1 MKKALISV
9 FALTLLTAP
18 LSFVQAEEDAHQE
31 AGHDHAASGDD
42 HQEVT
47 GEEGEHKED
56 HGEEGEHEEEGDHEE
71 EGGHGHED
79 ENGGHEEAA
88 TASINAKQK
97 ELAGIEVATLE
108 SKRVDYEIYAPG
120 ELLTNG
126 YTSYHVSPRVA
137 SVVLR
142 RHVELGEHVTK
153 GQPLVTLFS
162 ETVAQ
167 AQADYRK
174 AFPEW
179 KRISGLGRSVVGD
192 QRFNTAKANI
202 EAARATLLAYGLNDD
217 DIGALKASGVD
228 SLGEYMLRAR
238 VDGAV
243 LTDEFEQGQ
252 RVEAGQPLVTLADES
267 ELWVEAHLSASSDI
281 VLEKGAEAEVRAAGR
296 VGVATVS
303 QEAHTIDPVTRT
315 RIVRL
320 ELDNP
325 EDRFHPG
332 MFADVYFRFKTSEP
346 VLAVPETALMRGADG
361 DWTVYVEEAEG
372 EYEPVEVELGRS
384 IGGLREVSGLA
395 AGQRVVLRGA
405 FFVASEI
412 AKGGFDPHNH

>member
-1 MKKALISV
+1 MKKTLISV
-9 FALTLLTAP
+9 FVLTLFIAP
-18 LSFVQAEEDAHQE
+18 PSLVQAEEDAHNE
-31 AGHDHAASGDD
+31 AGHDHAAGGDD
-42 HQEVT
+42 HREGT
-47 GEEGEHKED
+47 GEEDEHEGG
-56 HGEEGEHEEEGDHEE
+56 HAEEREHEEEE
-71 EGGHGHED
+71 GHGHEEESD
-79 ENGGHEEAA
+79 GGHEEST

-153 GQPLVTLFS
+153 GQQLVTLFS

-179 KRISGLGRSVVGD
+179 ERISGLGRSVVGD

-252 RVEAGQPLVTLADES
+252 RVEAGQPLVTLANES
-267 ELWVEAHLSASSDI
+267 ELWVEAHLPANSDI
-281 VLEKGAEAEVRAAGR
+281 VLKQGAEAEVRVAGR
-296 VGVATVS
+296 VAVATVS
-303 QEAHTIDPVTRT
+303 QEAHTIDAVTRT

-332 MFADVYFRFKTSEP
+332 MFADVYFLFKTKEP
-346 VLAVPETALMRGADG
+346 VLAVPESALMRRADG

-384 IGGLREVSGLA
+384 IGGLREISGLT
-395 AGQRVVLRGA
+395 AGQRIVSRGA

>member
-1 MKKALISV
+1 
-9 FALTLLTAP
+9 
-18 LSFVQAEEDAHQE
+18 
-31 AGHDHAASGDD
+31 
-42 HQEVT
+42 
-47 GEEGEHKED
+47 
-56 HGEEGEHEEEGDHEE
+56 GEHEEEGDHEE

-267 ELWVEAHLSASSDI
+267 ELWVEAHLPASSDI
-281 VLEKGAEAEVRAAGR
+281 VLEKGAEAVVKAAGR
-296 VGVATVS
+296 VAVATVS

>member
-1 MKKALISV
+1 MKKTLISV
-9 FALTLLTAP
+9 FVLTLFIAP
-18 LSFVQAEEDAHQE
+18 PSLVQAEEDAHNE
-31 AGHDHAASGDD
+31 AGHDHAAGGDN
-42 HQEVT
+42 HREGT
-47 GEEGEHKED
+47 GEEDEYEGGHA
-56 HGEEGEHEEEGDHEE
+56 EEREHEEEE
-71 EGGHGHED
+71 GHGHEEESD
-79 ENGGHEEAA
+79 GGHEEAA

-153 GQPLVTLFS
+153 GQQLVTLFS

-179 KRISGLGRSVVGD
+179 ERISGLGRSVVGD

-202 EAARATLLAYGLNDD
+202 EGARATLLAYGLNDD
-217 DIGALKASGVD
+217 DIGALKASGVG
-228 SLGEYMLRAR
+228 SLGEYTLRAR

-252 RVEAGQPLVTLADES
+252 RVEAGQPLVTLANES
-267 ELWVEAHLSASSDI
+267 ELWVEAHLPANSDI
-281 VLEKGAEAEVRAAGR
+281 VLKQGAEAEVRVAGR
-296 VGVATVS
+296 VAVATVS
-303 QEAHTIDPVTRT
+303 QEAHTIDAVTRT

-332 MFADVYFRFKTSEP
+332 MFADVYFLFKTTEP
-346 VLAVPETALMRGADG
+346 VLAVPESALMRGADG
-361 DWTVYVEEAEG
+361 DWTVYVEEAEA

-384 IGGLREVSGLA
+384 IGGLREIFGLT
-395 AGQRVVLRGA
+395 AGQRIVSRGA

>member
-1 MKKALISV
+1 MKKTLISV
-9 FALTLLTAP
+9 FVLTLFIAP
-18 LSFVQAEEDAHQE
+18 PSLVQAEEDAHKE
-31 AGHDHAASGDD
+31 TGHDHAAGGDD
-42 HQEVT
+42 HREGT
-47 GEEGEHKED
+47 GEEGEHEGG
-56 HGEEGEHEEEGDHEE
+56 HAEEREHEEEE
-71 EGGHGHED
+71 GHGHEED
-79 ENGGHEEAA
+79 SDGGHEEAT

-97 ELAGIEVATLE
+97 ELAGIKVATLQ

-179 KRISGLGRSVVGD
+179 ERISGLGRSVVGD

-217 DIGALKASGVD
+217 DIGALKASGVG
-228 SLGEYMLRAR
+228 SLGEYTLMAR

-252 RVEAGQPLVTLADES
+252 RVEAGQPLVTLANES
-267 ELWVEAHLSASSDI
+267 ELWVEAHLPANSDI
-281 VLEKGAEAEVRAAGR
+281 VLKQGAEAEVRVAGR
-296 VGVATVS
+296 VTVATVS
-303 QEAHTIDPVTRT
+303 QEAHTIDAVTRT

-332 MFADVYFRFKTSEP
+332 MFADVYFLFKTKEP
-346 VLAVPETALMRGADG
+346 VLAVPESALMRGADG

-384 IGGLREVSGLA
+384 IGGLREISGLT
-395 AGQRVVLRGA
+395 AGQRIVSRGA

>member
-1 MKKALISV
+1 MKKSLISV
-9 FALTLLTAP
+9 FVLTLFIAP
-18 LSFVQAEEDAHQE
+18 PSLVQAEEDAHKE
-31 AGHDHAASGDD
+31 AGHDHAAGGDD
-42 HQEVT
+42 HREDT
-47 GEEGEHKED
+47 GEEGEHKGPHAED
-56 HGEEGEHEEEGDHEE
+56 HGHEEEEGHGHEEESDGDHEE
-71 EGGHGHED
+71 
-79 ENGGHEEAA
+79 A
-88 TASINAKQK
+88 TIASLNAKQK

-142 RHVELGEHVTK
+142 RHVELGEHVAK

-179 KRISGLGRSVVGD
+179 ERISGLGRSVVGD

-217 DIGALKASGVD
+217 DIGMLKASGVG
-228 SLGEYMLRAR
+228 SLGEYTLRAR

-252 RVEAGQPLVTLADES
+252 RVEAGQPLVTLANES
-267 ELWVEAHLSASSDI
+267 ELWVEAHLPANSDI
-281 VLEKGAEAEVRAAGR
+281 VLRQGAEAEVRVAGR
-296 VGVATVS
+296 VAVATVS
-303 QEAHTIDPVTRT
+303 QEAHTINAVTRT

-332 MFADVYFRFKTSEP
+332 MFADVYFRFKTKEP
-346 VLAVPETALMRGADG
+346 VLAVPESALMRGADG

-372 EYEPVEVELGRS
+372 TYEPVEVELGRS
-384 IGGLREVSGLA
+384 IGGLREIFGLT
-395 AGQRVVLRGA
+395 AGQRIVSRGA

>member
-1 MKKALISV
+1 MKKTLISV
-9 FALTLLTAP
+9 FVLTLFIAP
-18 LSFVQAEEDAHQE
+18 PSLVQAEEDAHNE
-31 AGHDHAASGDD
+31 AGHDHAAGGDN
-42 HQEVT
+42 HREGT
-47 GEEGEHKED
+47 GEEDEHEGG
-56 HGEEGEHEEEGDHEE
+56 HAEEREHEEEGHGHEE
-71 EGGHGHED
+71 ESD
-79 ENGGHEEAA
+79 GGHEEA
-88 TASINAKQK
+88 TSASINAKQK

-179 KRISGLGRSVVGD
+179 ERISGLGRSVVGD

-217 DIGALKASGVD
+217 DIGALKASGVG
-228 SLGEYMLRAR
+228 SLGEYTLRAR

-252 RVEAGQPLVTLADES
+252 RVEAGQPLVTLANES
-267 ELWVEAHLSASSDI
+267 ELWVEAHLPANSDI
-281 VLEKGAEAEVRAAGR
+281 VLKQGAEAEVRVAGR
-296 VGVATVS
+296 VAVATVS
-303 QEAHTIDPVTRT
+303 QEAHTIDAVTRT

-332 MFADVYFRFKTSEP
+332 MFADVYFLFKTKEP
-346 VLAVPETALMRGADG
+346 VLAVPESALMRRADG

-384 IGGLREVSGLA
+384 IGGLREISGLT
-395 AGQRVVLRGA
+395 AGQRIVSRGA

>member
-1 MKKALISV
+1 MKKTLISV
-9 FALTLLTAP
+9 FVLTLFIAP
-18 LSFVQAEEDAHQE
+18 PSLVQAEEDAHNE
-31 AGHDHAASGDD
+31 AGHDHAAGGDN
-42 HQEVT
+42 HREGT
-47 GEEGEHKED
+47 GEEDEYEGGHA
-56 HGEEGEHEEEGDHEE
+56 EEREHEEEE
-71 EGGHGHED
+71 GHGHEEESD
-79 ENGGHEEAA
+79 GGHEEAA

-142 RHVELGEHVTK
+142 RDVELGEHVTK
-153 GQPLVTLFS
+153 GQQLVTLFS

-179 KRISGLGRSVVGD
+179 ERISGLGRSVVGD

-217 DIGALKASGVD
+217 DIGALKASGVG
-228 SLGEYMLRAR
+228 SLGEYTLRAR

-252 RVEAGQPLVTLADES
+252 RVEAGQPLVTLANES
-267 ELWVEAHLSASSDI
+267 ELWVEAHLPANSDI
-281 VLEKGAEAEVRAAGR
+281 VLKQGAEAEVRVAGR
-296 VGVATVS
+296 VAVATVS
-303 QEAHTIDPVTRT
+303 QEAHTIDAVTRT

-332 MFADVYFRFKTSEP
+332 MFADVYFLFKTTEP
-346 VLAVPETALMRGADG
+346 VLAVPESALMRGADG
-361 DWTVYVEEAEG
+361 DWTVYVEEAEA

-384 IGGLREVSGLA
+384 IGGLREIFGLT
-395 AGQRVVLRGA
+395 AGQRIVSRGA

>member
-1 MKKALISV
+1 MKKTLISV
-9 FALTLLTAP
+9 FVLTLFIAP
-18 LSFVQAEEDAHQE
+18 PSLVQAEEDAHNE
-31 AGHDHAASGDD
+31 AGHDHAAGGDD
-42 HQEVT
+42 HREGT
-47 GEEGEHKED
+47 GEEDEHEGG
-56 HGEEGEHEEEGDHEE
+56 HAEEREHEEEE
-71 EGGHGHED
+71 GHGHEEESD
-79 ENGGHEEAA
+79 GGHEEST

-153 GQPLVTLFS
+153 GQQLVTLFS

-179 KRISGLGRSVVGD
+179 ERISGLGRSVVGD

-217 DIGALKASGVD
+217 DIGALKASGVG
-228 SLGEYMLRAR
+228 SLGEYTLRAR

-252 RVEAGQPLVTLADES
+252 RVEAGQPLVTLANES
-267 ELWVEAHLSASSDI
+267 ELWVEAHLPANSDI
-281 VLEKGAEAEVRAAGR
+281 VLKQGAEAEVRVAGR
-296 VGVATVS
+296 PYAPT
-303 QEAHTIDPVTRT
+303 
-315 RIVRL
+315 
-320 ELDNP
+320 
-325 EDRFHPG
+325 
-332 MFADVYFRFKTSEP
+332 
-346 VLAVPETALMRGADG
+346 
-361 DWTVYVEEAEG
+361 
-372 EYEPVEVELGRS
+372 
-384 IGGLREVSGLA
+384 
-395 AGQRVVLRGA
+395 
-405 FFVASEI
+405 
-412 AKGGFDPHNH
+412 

>member
-1 MKKALISV
+1 MKKTLISV

-47 GEEGEHKED
+47 GEKGEHKED
-56 HGEEGEHEEEGDHEE
+56 HGEEGEHEEEK
-71 EGGHGHED
+71 
-79 ENGGHEEAA
+79 AT

-108 SKRVDYEIYAPG
+108 SKHVDYEIYAPG

-267 ELWVEAHLSASSDI
+267 ELFALN
-281 VLEKGAEAEVRAAGR
+281 
-296 VGVATVS
+296 
-303 QEAHTIDPVTRT
+303 VT
-315 RIVRL
+315 L
-320 ELDNP
+320 
-325 EDRFHPG
+325 
-332 MFADVYFRFKTSEP
+332 
-346 VLAVPETALMRGADG
+346 
-361 DWTVYVEEAEG
+361 
-372 EYEPVEVELGRS
+372 
-384 IGGLREVSGLA
+384 
-395 AGQRVVLRGA
+395 
-405 FFVASEI
+405 
-412 AKGGFDPHNH
+412 

>member
-1 MKKALISV
+1 MKKTLISV
-9 FALTLLTAP
+9 FVLTLFIAP
-18 LSFVQAEEDAHQE
+18 PSLVQAEEDAHNE
-31 AGHDHAASGDD
+31 AGHDHAAGGDD
-42 HQEVT
+42 HREGT
-47 GEEGEHKED
+47 GEEDEHEGG
-56 HGEEGEHEEEGDHEE
+56 HAEEREHEEEGHGHEE
-71 EGGHGHED
+71 ESD
-79 ENGGHEEAA
+79 GGHEEA
-88 TASINAKQK
+88 TSASINAKQK

-142 RHVELGEHVTK
+142 RHVELGEHITK

-179 KRISGLGRSVVGD
+179 ERISGLGRSVVGD

-217 DIGALKASGVD
+217 DIGALKASGVG
-228 SLGEYMLRAR
+228 SLGEYTLRAR

-252 RVEAGQPLVTLADES
+252 RVEAGQPLVTLANES
-267 ELWVEAHLSASSDI
+267 ELWVEAHLPANSDI
-281 VLEKGAEAEVRAAGR
+281 VLKQGAEAEVRVAGR
-296 VGVATVS
+296 VAVATVS
-303 QEAHTIDPVTRT
+303 QEAHTIDAVTRT

-332 MFADVYFRFKTSEP
+332 MFADVYFLFKTKEP
-346 VLAVPETALMRGADG
+346 VLAVPESALMRRADG

-384 IGGLREVSGLA
+384 IGGLREISGLT
-395 AGQRVVLRGA
+395 AGQRIVSRGA

-412 AKGGFDPHNH
+412 ANGGFDPHNH

>member
-1 MKKALISV
+1 MKKTLISV
-9 FALTLLTAP
+9 FVLTLFIAP
-18 LSFVQAEEDAHQE
+18 PSLVQAEEDAHNE
-31 AGHDHAASGDD
+31 AGHDHAAGGDD
-42 HQEVT
+42 HREGT
-47 GEEGEHKED
+47 GKED
-56 HGEEGEHEEEGDHEE
+56 EHEGGHAEGREHEEEE
-71 EGGHGHED
+71 GHGHE
-79 ENGGHEEAA
+79 EESGGHEEA
-88 TASINAKQK
+88 TTTSINAKQK

-153 GQPLVTLFS
+153 GQQLVTLFS

-179 KRISGLGRSVVGD
+179 ERISGLGRSVVGD

-217 DIGALKASGVD
+217 DIGALKASGVG
-228 SLGEYMLRAR
+228 SLGEYTLRAR

-252 RVEAGQPLVTLADES
+252 RVEAGQPLVTLANES
-267 ELWVEAHLSASSDI
+267 ELWVEAHLPANSDI
-281 VLEKGAEAEVRAAGR
+281 VLKQGAEAEVRVAGR
-296 VGVATVS
+296 VAVATVS
-303 QEAHTIDPVTRT
+303 QEAHTIDAVTRT

-332 MFADVYFRFKTSEP
+332 MFADVYFLFKTTEP
-346 VLAVPETALMRGADG
+346 VLAVPESALMRGADG

-384 IGGLREVSGLA
+384 IGGLREIFGLT
-395 AGQRVVLRGA
+395 AGQRIVSRGA

>member
-1 MKKALISV
+1 MKKTLISV
-9 FALTLLTAP
+9 FVLTLFIAP
-18 LSFVQAEEDAHQE
+18 PSLVQAEEDAHNE
-31 AGHDHAASGDD
+31 AGHDHAAGGDD
-42 HQEVT
+42 HREGT
-47 GEEGEHKED
+47 GEEDEHEGG
-56 HGEEGEHEEEGDHEE
+56 HAEEREHEEE
-71 EGGHGHED
+71 GHGHED

-179 KRISGLGRSVVGD
+179 ERISGLGRSVVGD

-252 RVEAGQPLVTLADES
+252 RVEAGQPLVTLANES
-267 ELWVEAHLSASSDI
+267 ELWVEAHLPANSDI
-281 VLEKGAEAEVRAAGR
+281 VLKQGAEAEVRVAGR
-296 VGVATVS
+296 VAVATVS
-303 QEAHTIDPVTRT
+303 QEAHTIDAVTRT

-332 MFADVYFRFKTSEP
+332 MFADVYFLFKTTEP
-346 VLAVPETALMRGADG
+346 VLAVPESALMRGADG

-384 IGGLREVSGLA
+384 IGGLREISGLT
-395 AGQRVVLRGA
+395 AGQRIVSRGA

>member
-1 MKKALISV
+1 MKKTLISV
-9 FALTLLTAP
+9 FVLTLFIAP
-18 LSFVQAEEDAHQE
+18 PSLAQAEEDAHKE
-31 AGHDHAASGDD
+31 AGHDHAAGGDD
-42 HQEVT
+42 HREST
-47 GEEGEHKED
+47 GEEDEHEGG
-56 HGEEGEHEEEGDHEE
+56 HAEEREHEEEE
-71 EGGHGHED
+71 GHGHEEESD
-79 ENGGHEEAA
+79 GGHEEAT

-153 GQPLVTLFS
+153 GQQLVTLFS

-179 KRISGLGRSVVGD
+179 ERISGLGRSVVGD

-217 DIGALKASGVD
+217 DIGALKASGVG
-228 SLGEYMLRAR
+228 SLGEYTLRAR

-252 RVEAGQPLVTLADES
+252 RVEAGQPLVTLANES
-267 ELWVEAHLSASSDI
+267 ELWVEAHLPANSDI
-281 VLEKGAEAEVRAAGR
+281 VLKQGAEAEVRVAGR
-296 VGVATVS
+296 VAAATVS
-303 QEAHTIDPVTRT
+303 QEAHTIDAVTRT

-332 MFADVYFRFKTSEP
+332 MFADVYFLFKTTEP
-346 VLAVPETALMRGADG
+346 VLAVPESALMRGADG

-384 IGGLREVSGLA
+384 IGGLREIFGLT
-395 AGQRVVLRGA
+395 AGQRIVSRGA

>member
-1 MKKALISV
+1 MKKTLISV
-9 FALTLLTAP
+9 FVLTLFIAP
-18 LSFVQAEEDAHQE
+18 PSLVQAEEDAHNE
-31 AGHDHAASGDD
+31 AGHDHAAGGDN
-42 HQEVT
+42 HREGT
-47 GEEGEHKED
+47 GEEDEYEGGHA
-56 HGEEGEHEEEGDHEE
+56 EEREHEEEE
-71 EGGHGHED
+71 GHGHEEESD
-79 ENGGHEEAA
+79 GGHEEAA

-153 GQPLVTLFS
+153 GQQLVTLFS

-179 KRISGLGRSVVGD
+179 ERISGLGRSVVGD

-217 DIGALKASGVD
+217 DIGALEASGVG
-228 SLGEYMLRAR
+228 SLGEYTLRAR

-252 RVEAGQPLVTLADES
+252 RVEAGQPLVTLANES
-267 ELWVEAHLSASSDI
+267 ELWVEAHLPANSDI
-281 VLEKGAEAEVRAAGR
+281 VLKQGAEAEVRVAGR
-296 VGVATVS
+296 VAVATVS
-303 QEAHTIDPVTRT
+303 QEAHTIDAVTRT

-332 MFADVYFRFKTSEP
+332 MFADVYFLFKTTEP
-346 VLAVPETALMRGADG
+346 VLAVPESALMRGADG

-372 EYEPVEVELGRS
+372 EYEPVEVELGRA
-384 IGGLREVSGLA
+384 IGGLREISGLT
-395 AGQRVVLRGA
+395 AGQRIVSRGA

>member
-9 FALTLLTAP
+9 FVLTLFIVPPSL
-18 LSFVQAEEDAHQE
+18 VQAEEDAHRE
-31 AGHDHAASGDD
+31 AGHDHAAGGDD
-42 HQEVT
+42 HREGT
-47 GEEGEHKED
+47 GEEDEHEGG
-56 HGEEGEHEEEGDHEE
+56 HAEEREHEEEE
-71 EGGHGHED
+71 GHGHEEESD
-79 ENGGHEEAA
+79 GGHEEAT
-88 TASINAKQK
+88 TASINTKQK
-97 ELAGIEVATLE
+97 ELAGIEVATLK

-142 RHVELGEHVTK
+142 RHVELGEHITK

-179 KRISGLGRSVVGD
+179 ERISGLGRSVVGD

-217 DIGALKASGVD
+217 DIGALKASGMG
-228 SLGEYMLRAR
+228 SLGEYTLRAR

-252 RVEAGQPLVTLADES
+252 RVEAGQPLVTLANES
-267 ELWVEAHLSASSDI
+267 ELWVEAHLPANSDI
-281 VLEKGAEAEVRAAGR
+281 VLKQGAEAEVRIAGR
-296 VGVATVS
+296 VAVATVS
-303 QEAHTIDPVTRT
+303 QEAHTIDAVTRT

-332 MFADVYFRFKTSEP
+332 MFADVYFLFKTTEP
-346 VLAVPETALMRGADG
+346 VLAVPESALMRGADG

-384 IGGLREVSGLA
+384 IGGLREISGLT
-395 AGQRVVLRGA
+395 AGQRIVSRGA

>member
-1 MKKALISV
+1 MRKTLISV
-9 FALTLLTAP
+9 FVLSLSVTTPQFAL
-18 LSFVQAEEDAHQE
+18 AEEDTLNEKDHE
-31 AGHDHAASGDD
+31 HAAARDD
-42 HQEVT
+42 HQEDAGQEDKQEDGHVNDRDH
-47 GEEGEHKED
+47 EGED
-56 HGEEGEHEEEGDHEE
+56 GHGREEES
-71 EGGHGHED
+71 
-79 ENGGHEEAA
+79 NGGHEETTA
-88 TASINAKQK
+88 ASINVKQK
-97 ELAGIEVATLE
+97 KVAGIEVDSLE
-108 SKRVDYEIYAPG
+108 SRRIDYEVYAPG

-153 GQPLVTLFS
+153 GQSLVTLFS

-174 AFPEW
+174 AYPEW
-179 KRISGLGRSVVGD
+179 ERISELGRSVVGD

-202 EAARATLLAYGLNDD
+202 EAARATLLAYGLNAA
-217 DIGALKASGVD
+217 DIAALKARGMG
-228 SLGEYMLRAR
+228 SLGEYTLRAR

-243 LTDEFEQGQ
+243 LTDDFEQGQ
-252 RVEAGQPLVTLADES
+252 RVEAGQPLVTLADEN
-267 ELWVEAHLSASSDI
+267 ELWVEAHLPANSDI
-281 VLEKGAEAEVRAAGR
+281 VLEQGSEAEIRAAGR
-296 VGVATVS
+296 VATATVS

-332 MFADVYFRFKTSEP
+332 MFADVYFRFQTTES
-346 VLAVPETALMRGADG
+346 VLAVPESALMRGADG
-361 DWTVYVEEAEG
+361 DWTVFVEESEG

-384 IGGLREVSGLA
+384 IGGLREVSGLTP
-395 AGQRVVLRGA
+395 GKRIVFQGA

>member
-1 MKKALISV
+1 MEKKKLIGSV
-9 FALTLLTAP
+9 RSLDFREI
-18 LSFVQAEEDAHQE
+18 QH
-31 AGHDHAASGDD
+31 
-42 HQEVT
+42 
-47 GEEGEHKED
+47 
-56 HGEEGEHEEEGDHEE
+56 EHEEEE
-71 EGGHGHED
+71 GHGHEEESD
-79 ENGGHEEAA
+79 GGHEEAT
-88 TASINAKQK
+88 TASINTKQK
-97 ELAGIEVATLE
+97 ELAGIEVATLK

-179 KRISGLGRSVVGD
+179 ERISGLGRSVVGD

-217 DIGALKASGVD
+217 DIGALKASGVG
-228 SLGEYMLRAR
+228 SLGEYTLRAR

-252 RVEAGQPLVTLADES
+252 RVEAGQPLVTLANES
-267 ELWVEAHLSASSDI
+267 ELWVEAHLPANSDI
-281 VLEKGAEAEVRAAGR
+281 VLKQGAEAEVRIAGR
-296 VGVATVS
+296 VAVATVS
-303 QEAHTIDPVTRT
+303 QEAHTIDAVTRT

-332 MFADVYFRFKTSEP
+332 MFADVYFLFKTTEP
-346 VLAVPETALMRGADG
+346 VLAVPESALMRGADG

-384 IGGLREVSGLA
+384 IGGLREISGLT
-395 AGQRVVLRGA
+395 AGQRIVSRGA

>member
-1 MKKALISV
+1 MKKTLISV
-9 FALTLLTAP
+9 FVLTLFIAP
-18 LSFVQAEEDAHQE
+18 PSLVQAEEDAHRE
-31 AGHDHAASGDD
+31 AGHDHAAGGDD
-42 HQEVT
+42 HREGT
-47 GEEGEHKED
+47 GEEDEHEGG
-56 HGEEGEHEEEGDHEE
+56 HAEEREHEEEEGHGHEEEGD
-71 EGGHGHED
+71 
-79 ENGGHEEAA
+79 GGHEEAT
-88 TASINAKQK
+88 TASINANQK
-97 ELAGIEVATLE
+97 ELAGIEVAILE

-137 SVVLR
+137 SVVLK

-153 GQPLVTLFS
+153 GQQLVTLFS

-179 KRISGLGRSVVGD
+179 ERISGLGRSVVGD

-217 DIGALKASGVD
+217 DIGALKASGVG
-228 SLGEYMLRAR
+228 SLGEYTLRAR

-252 RVEAGQPLVTLADES
+252 RVEAGQQLVTLANES
-267 ELWVEAHLSASSDI
+267 ELWVEAHLPANSDI
-281 VLEKGAEAEVRAAGR
+281 VLKQGAEAEVRVAGR
-296 VGVATVS
+296 VAVATVS
-303 QEAHTIDPVTRT
+303 QEAHTIDAVTRT

-332 MFADVYFRFKTSEP
+332 MFADVYFLFKTTEP
-346 VLAVPETALMRGADG
+346 VLAVPESALMRGADG

-384 IGGLREVSGLA
+384 IGGLREISGLT
-395 AGQRVVLRGA
+395 AGQRIVSRGA

>member
-1 MKKALISV
+1 MRKARISV
-9 FALTLLTAP
+9 LVLTLLIAP
-18 LSFVQAEEDAHQE
+18 LSLAQTAKDALQE
-31 AGHDHAASGDD
+31 AGHDHAKDEDD
-42 HQEVT
+42 HREGT
-47 GEEGEHKED
+47 SGEAGH
-56 HGEEGEHEEEGDHEE
+56 EGEHEEE
-71 EGGHGHED
+71 
-79 ENGGHEEAA
+79 A
-88 TASINAKQK
+88 TASLNAKQK
-97 ELAGIEVATLE
+97 ELAGIEVATLK
-108 SKRVDYEIYAPG
+108 SKHVNYEIYAPG

-126 YTSYHVSPRVA
+126 YTSYRVSPRVA

-153 GQPLVTLFS
+153 GQSLVTLFS

-179 KRISGLGRSVVGD
+179 ERISGLGRSVVGD

-202 EAARATLLAYGLNDD
+202 EAASATLLAYGLNAD
-217 DIGALKASGVD
+217 DIDALKASGVG
-228 SLGEYMLRAR
+228 SLGEYTLRAR

-252 RVEAGQPLVTLADES
+252 RVEAGQALITLANEK
-267 ELWVEAHLSASSDI
+267 ELWVEAHLPANSDI
-281 VLEKGAEAEVRAAGR
+281 VLKRGAEAEVRVAGR
-296 VGVATVS
+296 AAVATVS
-303 QEAHTIDPVTRT
+303 REAHTIDPVTRT

-332 MFADVYFRFKTSEP
+332 MFADVYFRFKTKEP
-346 VLAVPETALMRGADG
+346 VLAVPESALMRGADG

-395 AGQRVVLRGA
+395 EGQRVVLRGA

>member
-1 MKKALISV
+1 MKKTLISV

-47 GEEGEHKED
+47 GEEGEYKED
-56 HGEEGEHEEEGDHEE
+56 HGEEGEHEE

-179 KRISGLGRSVVGD
+179 ERISGLGRSVVGD

-252 RVEAGQPLVTLADES
+252 RVEAGQPLVTLANES
-267 ELWVEAHLSASSDI
+267 ELWVEAHLPANSDI
-281 VLEKGAEAEVRAAGR
+281 VLKQGAEAEVRVAGR
-296 VGVATVS
+296 VAVATVS
-303 QEAHTIDPVTRT
+303 QEAHTIDAVTRT

-332 MFADVYFRFKTSEP
+332 MFADVYFLFKTTEP
-346 VLAVPETALMRGADG
+346 VLAVPESALMRGADG

-372 EYEPVEVELGRS
+372 EYEPVEVELGRA
-384 IGGLREVSGLA
+384 IGGLREISGLT
-395 AGQRVVLRGA
+395 AGQRIVSRGA

>member
-1 MKKALISV
+1 MKKTLISV
-9 FALTLLTAP
+9 FVLTLFIASPSL
-18 LSFVQAEEDAHQE
+18 VQAEKDTHKE
-31 AGHDHAASGDD
+31 AGHDHAVGGDD
-42 HQEVT
+42 HREGT
-47 GEEGEHKED
+47 G
-56 HGEEGEHEEEGDHEE
+56 EEGDHEGGHAEEREHE
-71 EGGHGHED
+71 EGDGHDHEEESD
-79 ENGGHEEAA
+79 GGHEEAT
-88 TASINAKQK
+88 TASINVKQK

-179 KRISGLGRSVVGD
+179 ERISGLGRSVVGD

-217 DIGALKASGVD
+217 DIGALKASGVG
-228 SLGEYMLRAR
+228 SLGEYTLRAG

-252 RVEAGQPLVTLADES
+252 RFEAGQPLVTLADEK
-267 ELWVEAHLSASSDI
+267 ELWVEAHLPANSDI
-281 VLEKGAEAEVRAAGR
+281 VLKQGAEAEVRVADR
-296 VGVATVS
+296 VAVAMVS

-332 MFADVYFRFKTSEP
+332 MFADVYFLFKTTEP
-346 VLAVPETALMRGADG
+346 VLAVPESALMRGADG

-384 IGGLREVSGLA
+384 IGGLREISGLT
-395 AGQRVVLRGA
+395 AGQRVVSRGA

>member
-9 FALTLLTAP
+9 FVLTLFIVPPSL
-18 LSFVQAEEDAHQE
+18 VQAEEDAHKE
-31 AGHDHAASGDD
+31 AGHDHAAGGDD
-42 HQEVT
+42 HREDT
-47 GEEGEHKED
+47 GD
-56 HGEEGEHEEEGDHEE
+56 EGEHEGGHAEEREHEE
-71 EGGHGHED
+71 EEGHGHEEESD
-79 ENGGHEEAA
+79 GGHEEAT
-88 TASINAKQK
+88 TASINTKQK
-97 ELAGIEVATLE
+97 ELAGIEVATLK

-142 RHVELGEHVTK
+142 RHVELGEHITK

-179 KRISGLGRSVVGD
+179 ERISGLGRSVVGD

-202 EAARATLLAYGLNDD
+202 EAARATLLAYGLNED
-217 DIGALKASGVD
+217 DIGALKANGMG
-228 SLGEYMLRAR
+228 SLGEYTLRAR

-252 RVEAGQPLVTLADES
+252 RVEAGQPLVTLANES
-267 ELWVEAHLSASSDI
+267 ELWVEAHLPANSDI
-281 VLEKGAEAEVRAAGR
+281 VLKQGAEAEVRIAGR
-296 VGVATVS
+296 VAVATVS
-303 QEAHTIDPVTRT
+303 QEAHTIDAVIRT

-332 MFADVYFRFKTSEP
+332 MFADVYFLFKTTEP
-346 VLAVPETALMRGADG
+346 VLAVPESALMRGADG

-384 IGGLREVSGLA
+384 IGGLREISGLT
-395 AGQRVVLRGA
+395 AGQRIVSRGA

>member
-97 ELAGIEVATLE
+97 DLAGIEVATLE

-202 EAARATLLAYGLNDD
+202 EAARAT
-217 DIGALKASGVD
+217 VD
-228 SLGEYMLRAR
+228 SC
-238 VDGAV
+238 
-243 LTDEFEQGQ
+243 
-252 RVEAGQPLVTLADES
+252 
-267 ELWVEAHLSASSDI
+267 
-281 VLEKGAEAEVRAAGR
+281 
-296 VGVATVS
+296 
-303 QEAHTIDPVTRT
+303 
-315 RIVRL
+315 
-320 ELDNP
+320 
-325 EDRFHPG
+325 
-332 MFADVYFRFKTSEP
+332 
-346 VLAVPETALMRGADG
+346 
-361 DWTVYVEEAEG
+361 
-372 EYEPVEVELGRS
+372 
-384 IGGLREVSGLA
+384 
-395 AGQRVVLRGA
+395 
-405 FFVASEI
+405 
-412 AKGGFDPHNH
+412 

>member
-1 MKKALISV
+1 MKKTLISV
-9 FALTLLTAP
+9 FVLTLFIAP
-18 LSFVQAEEDAHQE
+18 PSLVQAEEDAHNE
-31 AGHDHAASGDD
+31 AGHDHAAGGDD
-42 HQEVT
+42 HREGT
-47 GEEGEHKED
+47 GEEDEYEGGHA
-56 HGEEGEHEEEGDHEE
+56 EEREHEEEE
-71 EGGHGHED
+71 GHGHEEESD
-79 ENGGHEEAA
+79 GGHEEAA

-179 KRISGLGRSVVGD
+179 ERISGLGRSVVGD

-217 DIGALKASGVD
+217 DIGALKASGVG
-228 SLGEYMLRAR
+228 SLGEYTLRAR

-252 RVEAGQPLVTLADES
+252 RVEAGQPLVTLANES
-267 ELWVEAHLSASSDI
+267 ELWVEAHLPANSDI
-281 VLEKGAEAEVRAAGR
+281 VLKQGAEAEVRVAGR
-296 VGVATVS
+296 VAVATVS
-303 QEAHTIDPVTRT
+303 QEAHTIDAVTRT

-332 MFADVYFRFKTSEP
+332 MFADVYFLFKTTEP
-346 VLAVPETALMRGADG
+346 VLAVPESALMRGADG
-361 DWTVYVEEAEG
+361 DWTVYVEEAEA

-384 IGGLREVSGLA
+384 IGGLREIFGLT
-395 AGQRVVLRGA
+395 AGQRIVSRGA

>member
-9 FALTLLTAP
+9 FVLTLFIAP
-18 LSFVQAEEDAHQE
+18 PSLVQAEEDAHRE
-31 AGHDHAASGDD
+31 AGHDHAAGGDD
-42 HQEVT
+42 HREGT
-47 GEEGEHKED
+47 GD
-56 HGEEGEHEEEGDHEE
+56 EGEHEGGHAEEREHEE
-71 EGGHGHED
+71 EEDHGHEEESD
-79 ENGGHEEAA
+79 GGHEEA
-88 TASINAKQK
+88 TSASINTKQK

-142 RHVELGEHVTK
+142 RHVELGEHIIK

-179 KRISGLGRSVVGD
+179 ERISGLGRSVVGD

-217 DIGALKASGVD
+217 DIGALKASGVG
-228 SLGEYMLRAR
+228 SLGEYTLRAR

-252 RVEAGQPLVTLADES
+252 RVEAGQPLVTLANES
-267 ELWVEAHLSASSDI
+267 ELWVEAHLPANSDI
-281 VLEKGAEAEVRAAGR
+281 VLKQGAEAEVRIAGR
-296 VGVATVS
+296 VAVATVS
-303 QEAHTIDPVTRT
+303 QEAHTIDAVTRT

-332 MFADVYFRFKTSEP
+332 MFADVYFLFKTTEP
-346 VLAVPETALMRGADG
+346 VLAVPESALMRGADG

-384 IGGLREVSGLA
+384 IGGLREISGLT
-395 AGQRVVLRGA
+395 AGERIVSRGA

>member
-1 MKKALISV
+1 MKKTLISV
-9 FALTLLTAP
+9 FVLTLFIAP
-18 LSFVQAEEDAHQE
+18 PSLVQAEEDAHNE
-31 AGHDHAASGDD
+31 AGHDHAAGGDN
-42 HQEVT
+42 HREGT
-47 GEEGEHKED
+47 GEEDEYEGGHA
-56 HGEEGEHEEEGDHEE
+56 EEREHEEEE
-71 EGGHGHED
+71 GHGHEEESD
-79 ENGGHEEAA
+79 GGHEEAA

-153 GQPLVTLFS
+153 GQQLVTLFS

-179 KRISGLGRSVVGD
+179 ERISGLGRSVVGD

-217 DIGALKASGVD
+217 DIGALKASGVG
-228 SLGEYMLRAR
+228 SLGEYTLRAR

-252 RVEAGQPLVTLADES
+252 RVEAGQPLVTLANES
-267 ELWVEAHLSASSDI
+267 ELWVEAHLPANSDI
-281 VLEKGAEAEVRAAGR
+281 VLKQGAEAEVRVAGR
-296 VGVATVS
+296 VAVATVS
-303 QEAHTIDPVTRT
+303 QEAHTIDAVTRT

-332 MFADVYFRFKTSEP
+332 MFADVYFLFKTTEP
-346 VLAVPETALMRGADG
+346 VLAVPESALMRGADG
-361 DWTVYVEEAEG
+361 DWTVYVEEAEA

-384 IGGLREVSGLA
+384 IGGLREIFGLT
-395 AGQRVVLRGA
+395 AGQRIVSRGA